1 MNRQNKKL
9 AVIFCITLACAV
21 SASCASRLPQPV
33 TQGSASTT
41 RPNLPATTS
50 TTNPPTSNP
59 PTSNPPAALPAP
71 ARSDGRAEFH
81 TVQKGDTLAVLGM
94 QYGVDYKDIALWNQ
108 IENVNQLKIGQ
119 VLRVAPP
126 GDVVATPILPGAAA
140 PEARALPGGGH
151 STATQTASASDTLKS
166 TPKAIKLPY
175 SVDALAL
182 VQNPGLEGNAA
193 VAMVK
198 PPLEASVTPTPV
210 APDEITD
217 WTWPAQGKI
226 KGFFSETNK
235 GLDIAG
241 TLGQP
246 VMAGA
251 AGKVIYSGNSVPR
264 MGKLLVISHSKNYL
278 SIYAHND
285 KILVKEGQ
293 AVSKGQKI
301 AEMGNTDTDQ
311 VKLHFEI
318 RVQGKPVDP
327 MKYLP
332 GDKLS

>member
-1 MNRQNKKL
+1 LKRQKKKW
-9 AVIFCITLACAV
+9 ASYVGVALACAV
-21 SASCASRLPQPV
+21 LASCVSRLPQTVP
-33 TQGSASTT
+33 QSGSAPTRTT
-41 RPNLPATTS
+41 PT
-50 TTNPPTSNP
+50 PPVAPQSA
-59 PTSNPPAALPAP
+59 SQVAPAAAP
-71 ARSDGRAEFH
+71 QTQAPVRTESRAEFH
-81 TVQKGDTLAVLGM
+81 SVQKGDTLAVLGM
-94 QYGVDYKDIALWNQ
+94 QYGVDYKDIAAWNQ
-108 IENVNQLKIGQ
+108 LENINQLKIGQ

-126 GDVVATPILPGAAA
+126 GDAVATPIMPGAVA
-140 PEARALPGGGH
+140 PEARVLPGG
-151 STATQTASASDTLKS
+151 SSAAAAQTSNPSDTLKS
-166 TPKAIKLPY
+166 APKAIKLPY
-175 SVDALAL
+175 STEAWAM
-182 VQNPGLEGNAA
+182 VQNPSLEGLPA
-193 VAMVK
+193 VAIGK
-198 PPLEASVTPTPV
+198 PMPQSPEPAATPAPTS
-210 APDEITD
+210 PDEVAE

-235 GLDIAG
+235 GLDISG

-246 VMAGA
+246 VMASA
-251 AGKVIYSGNSVPR
+251 TGKVIYAGSSVPR
-264 MGKLLVISHSKNYL
+264 MGKLLVIKHSNNYL

-293 AVSKGQKI
+293 AVTKGQRI